1 MSMKNI
7 KFTGLLTRK
16 KAVRYLIYVLFVC
29 AFAVFVIKLNQVE
42 KTELVVRTGQTF
54 EKAKVVKILQDNLEE
69 NGTRVGEQKVRV
81 RMLTGVRKGE
91 ELDITSSSGYLF
103 GAACKPGMKVIVMQS
118 VAGDSTVASVYTQD
132 REGVIYIF
140 ALIYLLVLCLIG
152 GKQGIKG
159 CLGLVFTFF
168 CVIFVYLPLV
178 YLKYSPFWTAV
189 FVCFITTLV
198 TMYLIGGP
206 TRKTCAATLGTLVGV
221 ILAGVSAWC
230 FSKASGIS
238 GYNVSDIETLMTL
251 WNTNRIQVG
260 GLLFSGLLKIVIRRC
275 QNILFCQNP
284 RDLTRTFP
292 GSTEGKNLP
301 HNLCRFRIRFEMVFH
316 SFGFPVAVGRATSEP
331 FAALGLQLF
340 HGADL
345 PARVLCVQLVCP
357 VADGI
362 KIVAAL
368 NRRIHAI
375 VHRNEPHV
383 LLREIN
389 LHVVADLQVL
399 TPQPGGIL
407 YNQGGDLPGFDHFHD
422 LFPTRP
428 LK

>member
-1 MSMKNI
+1 MKNI
-7 KFTGLLTRK
+7 KLTGLLTRK
-16 KAVRYLIYVLFVC
+16 KAVRYLIYFLLVC
-29 AFAVFVIKLNQVE
+29 VFAVFVIRLNQVE

-81 RMLTGVRKGE
+81 HMLTGVRKGE

-132 REGVIYIF
+132 RESVIYIF
-140 ALIYLLVLCLIG
+140 ALIYLLALCMIG

-206 TRKTCAATLGTLVGV
+206 TRKTCAATLGTLAGV
-221 ILAGVSAWC
+221 VLAGISAWC

-260 GLLFSGLLKIVIRRC
+260 GLLFSGLLISCLGAVMDVAMSISSAIDEIYK
-275 QNILFCQNP
+275 QNSS
-284 RDLTRTFP
+284 LTRTELFKAGLRVGRDMMGTDSNTLILAFA
-292 GSTEGKNLP
+292 GSSVSTLLLDYAYDLP
-301 HNLCRFRIRFEMVFH
+301 YQQIINSNNIGIAIMQGLAG
-316 SFGFPVAVGRATSEP
+316 SFGIVLSLP
-331 FAALGLQLF
+331 FTVLICTVLFNKNKQL
-340 HGADL
+340 
-345 PARVLCVQLVCP
+345 
-357 VADGI
+357 
-362 KIVAAL
+362 
-368 NRRIHAI
+368 
-375 VHRNEPHV
+375 
-383 LLREIN
+383 
-389 LHVVADLQVL
+389 
-399 TPQPGGIL
+399 
-407 YNQGGDLPGFDHFHD
+407 Y
-422 LFPTRP
+422 
-428 LK
+428 

>member
-1 MSMKNI
+1 MKNI
-7 KFTGLLTRK
+7 KLTGLLTRK
-16 KAVRYLIYVLFVC
+16 KAVRYLIYFLLVC
-29 AFAVFVIKLNQVE
+29 VFAVFVIRLNQVE

-81 RMLTGVRKGE
+81 HMLTGVRKGE

-132 REGVIYIF
+132 RESVIYIF
-140 ALIYLLVLCLIG
+140 ALIYLLALCMIG

-206 TRKTCAATLGTLVGV
+206 TRKTCAATLGTLAGV
-221 ILAGVSAWC
+221 VLAGISAWC

-260 GLLFSGLLKIVIRRC
+260 GLLFSGLLISCLGAVMDVAMSISSAIDEIYK
-275 QNILFCQNP
+275 QNSV
-284 RDLTRTFP
+284 LTRTELFKAGLSVGRDMMGTDSNTLILAFA
-292 GSTEGKNLP
+292 GSSVSTLLLDYAYDLP
-301 HNLCRFRIRFEMVFH
+301 YQQIINSNNIGIAIMQGLAG
-316 SFGFPVAVGRATSEP
+316 SFGIVLSVP
-331 FAALGLQLF
+331 FTVLICTVLF
-340 HGADL
+340 HKNK
-345 PARVLCVQLVCP
+345 QL
-357 VADGI
+357 D
-362 KIVAAL
+362 
-368 NRRIHAI
+368 
-375 VHRNEPHV
+375 
-383 LLREIN
+383 
-389 LHVVADLQVL
+389 
-399 TPQPGGIL
+399 
-407 YNQGGDLPGFDHFHD
+407 
-422 LFPTRP
+422 
-428 LK
+428 

>member
-1 MSMKNI
+1 MKNI
-7 KFTGLLTRK
+7 KLTGLLTRK
-16 KAVRYLIYVLFVC
+16 KAVRYLIYFLLVC
-29 AFAVFVIKLNQVE
+29 VFAVFVIRLNQVE

-81 RMLTGVRKGE
+81 HMLTGVRKGE

-132 REGVIYIF
+132 RESVIYIF
-140 ALIYLLVLCLIG
+140 ALIYLLALCMIG

-206 TRKTCAATLGTLVGV
+206 TRKTCAATLGTLAGV
-221 ILAGVSAWC
+221 VLAGISAWC

-260 GLLFSGLLKIVIRRC
+260 GLLFSGLLISCLGAVMDVAMSISSAIDEIYK
-275 QNILFCQNP
+275 QNSS
-284 RDLTRTFP
+284 LTRTELFKAGLRVGRNMMGTDSNTLILAFA
-292 GSTEGKNLP
+292 GSSVSTLLLDYAYDLP
-301 HNLCRFRIRFEMVFH
+301 YQQIINSNNIGIAIMQGLAG
-316 SFGFPVAVGRATSEP
+316 SFGIVLSVP
-331 FAALGLQLF
+331 FTVLICTVLF
-340 HGADL
+340 HKNK
-345 PARVLCVQLVCP
+345 QL
-357 VADGI
+357 D
-362 KIVAAL
+362 
-368 NRRIHAI
+368 
-375 VHRNEPHV
+375 
-383 LLREIN
+383 
-389 LHVVADLQVL
+389 
-399 TPQPGGIL
+399 
-407 YNQGGDLPGFDHFHD
+407 
-422 LFPTRP
+422 
-428 LK
+428 

>member
-1 MSMKNI
+1 MKNI
-7 KFTGLLTRK
+7 KLTGLLTRK
-16 KAVRYLIYVLFVC
+16 KAVRYLIYFLLVC
-29 AFAVFVIKLNQVE
+29 VFAVFVIRLNQVE

-81 RMLTGVRKGE
+81 HMLTGVRKGE

-132 REGVIYIF
+132 RESAIYIF
-140 ALIYLLVLCLIG
+140 ALIYLLALCMIG

-206 TRKTCAATLGTLVGV
+206 TRKTCAATLGTLAGV
-221 ILAGVSAWC
+221 VLAGISAWC

-260 GLLFSGLLKIVIRRC
+260 GLLFSGLLISCLGAVMDVAMSISSAIDEIYK
-275 QNILFCQNP
+275 QNSS
-284 RDLTRTFP
+284 LTRTELFKAGLRVGRDMMGTDSNTLILAFA
-292 GSTEGKNLP
+292 GSSVSTLLLDYAYDLP
-301 HNLCRFRIRFEMVFH
+301 YQQIINSNNIGIAIMQGLAG
-316 SFGFPVAVGRATSEP
+316 SFGIVLSVP
-331 FAALGLQLF
+331 FTVLICTVLF
-340 HGADL
+340 HKNK
-345 PARVLCVQLVCP
+345 QL
-357 VADGI
+357 D
-362 KIVAAL
+362 
-368 NRRIHAI
+368 
-375 VHRNEPHV
+375 
-383 LLREIN
+383 
-389 LHVVADLQVL
+389 
-399 TPQPGGIL
+399 
-407 YNQGGDLPGFDHFHD
+407 
-422 LFPTRP
+422 
-428 LK
+428 

>member
-1 MSMKNI
+1 MKNI
-7 KFTGLLTRK
+7 KLTGLLTRK
-16 KAVRYLIYVLFVC
+16 KAVRYLIYFLLVC
-29 AFAVFVIKLNQVE
+29 VFAVFVIRLNQVE

-81 RMLTGVRKGE
+81 HMLTGVRKGE

-132 REGVIYIF
+132 RESVIYIF
-140 ALIYLLVLCLIG
+140 ALIYLLALCMIG

-206 TRKTCAATLGTLVGV
+206 TRKTCAATLGTLAGV
-221 ILAGVSAWC
+221 VLAGISAWC

-260 GLLFSGLLKIVIRRC
+260 GLLFSGLLISCLGAVMDVAMSISSAIDEIYK
-275 QNILFCQNP
+275 QNSS
-284 RDLTRTFP
+284 LTRTEIFKAGLRVGRDMMGTDSNTLILAFA
-292 GSTEGKNLP
+292 GSSVSTLLLDYAYDLP
-301 HNLCRFRIRFEMVFH
+301 YQQIINSNNIGIAIMQGLAG
-316 SFGFPVAVGRATSEP
+316 SFGIVLSVP
-331 FAALGLQLF
+331 FTVLICTVLF
-340 HGADL
+340 HKNK
-345 PARVLCVQLVCP
+345 QL
-357 VADGI
+357 D
-362 KIVAAL
+362 
-368 NRRIHAI
+368 
-375 VHRNEPHV
+375 
-383 LLREIN
+383 
-389 LHVVADLQVL
+389 
-399 TPQPGGIL
+399 
-407 YNQGGDLPGFDHFHD
+407 
-422 LFPTRP
+422 
-428 LK
+428 

>member
-1 MSMKNI
+1 MSMKNT
-7 KFTGLLTRK
+7 KFTGLFTRK

-132 REGVIYIF
+132 REWVIYIF

-260 GLLFSGLLKIVIRRC
+260 GLLFSGLLISCLGAVMDVAMSISSAIDEIYRQNLSLSRKELFKAGLRVGRDMMGTDSNTLILAFAGSSVSTLLLDYSYNLPYQQIINSNNIGIAIMQGLAGSFGIVLSVPFTVLIC
-275 QNILFCQNP
+275 TILFH
-284 RDLTRTFP
+284 
-292 GSTEGKNLP
+292 K
-301 HNLCRFRIRFEMVFH
+301 
-316 SFGFPVAVGRATSEP
+316 
-331 FAALGLQLF
+331 
-340 HGADL
+340 
-345 PARVLCVQLVCP
+345 
-357 VADGI
+357 
-362 KIVAAL
+362 K
-368 NRRIHAI
+368 
-375 VHRNEPHV
+375 
-383 LLREIN
+383 
-389 LHVVADLQVL
+389 
-399 TPQPGGIL
+399 
-407 YNQGGDLPGFDHFHD
+407 
-422 LFPTRP
+422 
-428 LK
+428 